1 MTRGFLISDGLHR
14 DIKRTIARV
23 DGMPDGSGPTKIP
36 TRFESLPASTAK
48 VFRICTF
55 TGAWAIGG
63 TKPVTFKNVT
73 TTPNTVSVT
82 NLFFPITSTATIT
95 TNCAIAKDGTAWYLI
110 DVPFATATAV
120 FVGSTTSGIAVQST
134 ATGIAVQSTAT
145 GIAVSS
151 TATSSSVTDITL
163 SATLDTSN
171 CTISI
176 GKTLTTASNI
186 SITGTATSIFVTGTA
201 TSVFVTGTATSVF
214 VSTTFTATFVTFG
227 R

>member
-36 TRFESLPASTAK
+36 TRFESLPALTAK

-63 TKPVTFKNVT
+63 TKSVTFKNVT

-120 FVGSTTSGIAVQST
+120 FVGATASTTVMRD
-134 ATGIAVQSTAT
+134 V
-145 GIAVSS
+145 
-151 TATSSSVTDITL
+151 TL
-163 SATLDTSN
+163 SASLNTSN
-171 CTISI
+171 CTITI
-176 GKTLTTASNI
+176 GKTLST
-186 SITGTATSIFVTGTA
+186 
-201 TSVFVTGTATSVF
+201 TSVILVQS
-214 VSTTFTATFVTFG
+214 TFTATFVKFEA
-227 R
+227 